1 VNIYLSDKHITDVDS
16 LDALLVDFLGLEQL
30 RVDLEA
36 TRDELVEAMMGQ
48 HIQYDDEQQAVGEWV
63 Y

>member
-1 VNIYLSDKHITDVDS
+1 MSDKHITDVDS